1 MLKKNK
7 TKIRQ
12 QEKYYWLEY
21 GYIIDG
27 IATTRM
33 VTVPRSGS
41 KKNVIGCIMVILLL
55 VWLLLV
61 WYGKD
66 GYRYRNQAVRKM
78 LLV

>member
-41 KKNVIGCIMVILLL
+41 KKDVIGWIMVILLL
-55 VWLLLV
+55 VWL
-61 WYGKD
+61 
-66 GYRYRNQAVRKM
+66 
-78 LLV
+78 